1 MSVYYIMSVYVHVIT
16 YLKMIGIC
24 LYPVSREFHLIQTG
38 KGEVL
43 GRENTPHEP
52 KSDTAIHQIL
62 NTGCQ
67 SVREFVLPINV
78 VPAS

>member
-1 MSVYYIMSVYVHVIT
+1 
-16 YLKMIGIC
+16 MIGIC
-24 LYPVSREFHLIQTG
+24 FYSVSREFHLIQTG

-43 GRENTPHEP
+43 GRENTPHKP

-67 SVREFVLPINV
+67 SVRKFGLAYKCG
-78 VPAS
+78 ASKLTKLRTILFLIFFNQS